1 MMNKIILLGRLTSAP
16 EIKTTSNEKLVGKFT
31 LAVPRKYIKDD
42 EERKVDFINIVAFGK
57 TAEFV
62 SKFFQKGQQ
71 VLVTGRLEINQYDD
85 ENGERKYST
94 QVIAEELDFADSK
107 KEKDDN
113 ESDYLNFLYENE
125 NFIEEKNKEESK
137 SDENSNLF

>member
-31 LAVPRKYIKDD
+31 LAVPRKYIKDG
-42 EERKVDFINIVAFGK
+42 EERKVDFINIVSFGK
-57 TAEFV
+57 TTEFV

-71 VLVTGRLEINQYDD
+71 VLVAGRLEINQYDD
-85 ENGERKYST
+85 ENGERKYSS

-113 ESDYLNFLYENE
+113 ESDYLNFLYENGK
-125 NFIEEKNKEESK
+125 FIEEKNKEESETN
-137 SDENSNLF
+137 ENSDLF

>member
-31 LAVPRKYIKDD
+31 LAVPRKYIKDG

>member
-31 LAVPRKYIKDD
+31 LAVPRKYIKEG
-42 EERKVDFINIVAFGK
+42 EERKVDFINIVSFGK

-62 SKFFQKGQQ
+62 SKFFHKGQQ
-71 VLVTGRLEINQYDD
+71 VLVTGRLEVNQYDD
-85 ENGERKYST
+85 ENGERKYSS

-107 KEKDDN
+107 KEKEDN

-137 SDENSNLF
+137 INENSDLF

>member
-1 MMNKIILLGRLTSAP
+1 MMNKIILLGRLTNAP

-31 LAVPRKYIKDD
+31 LAVPRKYIKEG
-42 EERKVDFINIVAFGK
+42 EERKVDFINIVSFGK
-57 TAEFV
+57 TTEFV

-71 VLVTGRLEINQYDD
+71 VLVAGRLEINQYDD
-85 ENGERKYST
+85 ENGERKYSS

-125 NFIEEKNKEESK
+125 NFIEENNKEESK
-137 SDENSNLF
+137 SNENSDLF

>member
-16 EIKTTSNEKLVGKFT
+16 EIKTTSNEKLVGKFV
-31 LAVPRKYIKDD
+31 LAVPRKYIKDG
-42 EERKVDFINIVAFGK
+42 EERKVDFINIVSFGK
-57 TAEFV
+57 IAEFV

-85 ENGERKYST
+85 ENGERKYSS

-107 KEKDDN
+107 KEKEDN
-113 ESDYLNFLYENE
+113 DSDYLNFLYENE
-125 NFIEEKNKEESK
+125 NFIEENNKEESK
-137 SDENSNLF
+137 SDEKSDLF